1 MILLGKE
8 KATLFSERGIGSR
21 SSRRPK
27 AQMTGGRASCVVSEA
42 AFLRIIVNS
51 KTDADTGELECAGI
65 AFRVGVG
72 KREHQGYMIFR
83 TVQNGKQRLE
93 SPKRGIGRPTRH
105 QGTH

>member
-27 AQMTGGRASCVVSEA
+27 ARMTGGRASCVVSEA

-51 KTDADTGELECAGI
+51 KTDADTG
-65 AFRVGVG
+65 
-72 KREHQGYMIFR
+72 
-83 TVQNGKQRLE
+83 
-93 SPKRGIGRPTRH
+93 GIGMGGNCFSDRSWQKGASRLYDL
-105 QGTH
+105 